1 ASAAA
6 VETEAEAEPQPEP
19 WTPERVSEWNAYYD
33 FYVMLAALLLC
44 FVASAVRINNAAI
57 WSHLKT
63 GELIA
68 DQGAPVVSDPFSYR
82 GQGQRWVNIAWL
94 FQWSHAALFR
104 AVKDLVPVDP
114 NDPTANRASAEQ
126 IGVGAL
132 IALDALARVLAAFIL
147 MRIRRPGP
155 G

>member
-1 ASAAA
+1 MTQPETASPVPTDEKIAEEAAGAASAAA

-68 DQGAPVVSDPFSYR
+68 DQGAPVVSDPFSYTE
-82 GQGQRWVNIAWL
+82 QGQRWV
-94 FQWSHAALFR
+94 
-104 AVKDLVPVDP
+104 
-114 NDPTANRASAEQ
+114 
-126 IGVGAL
+126 
-132 IALDALARVLAAFIL
+132 
-147 MRIRRPGP
+147 
-155 G
+155 